1 MIVEDGTGLADADA
15 LIDVA
20 YADAYHAA
28 RGNAWAGTTTEKEQ
42 AIVKAT
48 DYMRTMAWIGSPLTD
63 TQALP
68 WPRFGYGIPDAIK
81 RACAEYALRAR
92 ASALED
98 DEAAGAAVVSE
109 TSRVGPLE
117 KSVTYSQQLS
127 QRSNRR
133 SYPTADRLLTPYLVH
148 VLDEVMV

>member
-1 MIVEDGTGLADADA
+1 MIVEDGTGLTAADA

-48 DYMRTMAWIGSPLTD
+48 DYMRTMAWIGSPLTE

-68 WPRFGYGIPDAIK
+68 WPRYGYGIPDTIK

-92 ASALED
+92 TAALD
-98 DEAAGAAVVSE
+98 ADEPAGAPIISE
-109 TSRVGPLE
+109 TSKVGPLE
-117 KSVTYSQQLS
+117 QSTTFSPQLG

-133 SYPTADRLLTPYLVH
+133 AYPAADRMLAPYLARV
-148 VLDEVMV
+148 VDEVMV